1 VPLGNSQDGSQG
13 AGPDAALL
21 ARARVVLAVPGRV
34 GLAVS
39 GGGDS
44 MAMLHLMA
52 RAAQDAGRDLHAV
65 TVDHRLRAEAAA
77 EAAFVSSVCEGLGIP
92 HSVLV
97 WDHDTVTGNLMEAAR
112 TARYRLLTDWAKGH
126 DVLQVALAHTADDQ
140 AETFLM
146 GLSRAAGLDGLSGM
160 RPQFQQEGVT
170 FCRPFL
176 EVGRAELR
184 GFLVRHGLGWVD
196 DPTNDDDRYTR
207 TRARRAL
214 KVLQPL
220 GITVDRLALVVQN
233 LAMAQGVVNDT
244 LRHAAQDLVTEVA
257 GALTIDARAFLD
269 LGAEVNR
276 LLLLAML
283 RWMAGLR
290 HAPRADQILTLRM
303 ALAEGKDATLAGCR
317 FRHKAGRVW
326 VSREVRAIGG
336 PVTPGAVW
344 DGRWVLAGGLGDV
357 RALGAEGL
365 RQCPGWRGIGLP
377 RQVLEVTPGLWQG
390 NTLSAAP
397 CAGFGP
403 ATATCA
409 PSFHA
414 FLLSH

>member
-1 VPLGNSQDGSQG
+1 MQK
-13 AGPDAALL
+13 AEPDAALL
-21 ARARVVLAVPGRV
+21 ARARAVLAVPGRV

-52 RAAQDAGRDLHAV
+52 HAAQDVGDRLHAV
-65 TVDHRLRAEAAA
+65 TVDHRLRPEAAA
-77 EAAFVSSVCEGLGIP
+77 EAAFVASVCAGLGIP

-97 WDHDTVTGNLMEAAR
+97 WEHDAVTGNLMEAAR
-112 TARYRLLTDWAKGH
+112 TARYRLLTSWAKAH
-126 DVLQVALAHTADDQ
+126 DIGQVVLAHTADDQ

-170 FCRPFL
+170 FRRPL
-176 EVGRAELR
+176 LKAGRAELR
-184 GFLVRHGLGWVD
+184 EFLVRHGLGWVD

-214 KVLQPL
+214 KALQPL
-220 GITVDRLALVVQN
+220 GITVERLAAVVRN
-233 LAMAQGVVNDT
+233 LALAQGVVNDT
-244 LRHAAQDLVTEVA
+244 IREAARDVVTEVA
-257 GALTIDARAFLD
+257 GALTFEVRAFLD
-269 LGAEVNR
+269 LGGEVDR
-276 LLLLAML
+276 LLLVEIL

-290 HAPRADQILTLRM
+290 HAPRADQIHTLLL
-303 ALAEGKDATLAGCR
+303 ALRHGKDATLAGCR
-317 FRHKAGRVW
+317 FRHKDGRVW
-326 VSREVRAIGG
+326 VSREARALGG
-336 PVTPGAVW
+336 QVPPGALW
-344 DGRWVLAGGLGDV
+344 DGRWEVSGGMGDV

-365 RQCPGWRGIGLP
+365 RQCPDWRSTGLP
-377 RQVLEVTPGLWQG
+377 RQVLEVTPALWLG
-390 NTLSAAP
+390 DTLIAAP